1 MATFNYTG
9 EFSPTVEEL
18 ERQIAELT
26 ARLETFEAK
35 TGFMSAET
43 MKENAEAWIERNP
56 MAWNLIK
63 ARAQASIRA
72 QKRFSVKRALEEL
85 RDAPGIVWGSNDDF
99 KISNSYSA
107 VFVRILVT
115 EMPELRELVTLRR
128 SKVDRLFN
136 VA

>member
-1 MATFNYTG
+1 MEA
-9 EFSPTVEEL
+9 
-18 ERQIAELT
+18 RIAELEE
-26 ARLETFEAK
+26 RLALFESK

-43 MKENAEAWIERNP
+43 MKENAEAWIARNP
-56 MAWNLIK
+56 KAWDLIK
-63 ARAQASIRA
+63 ANAKASIRQ

-85 RDAPGIVWGSNDDF
+85 RDAPDIIWGSNDDF

-107 VFVRILVT
+107 VFVRILIT